1 MPGSTNKHLQGLQ
14 VLKLL
19 NVSGETMN
27 AIIYAL
33 PAPGANQYRPSNI
46 INLPVRTKYGLQ
58 ETLPFEWQLNDPNE
72 SKYVPPRM
80 AENRPDSFDPQA
92 TPRIDLPSA
101 RQWSMR
107 LVHALVEVVNG
118 ARPATQLNRWITPE
132 VMGQLQRQ
140 VTTNKMPRLG
150 VRSIH
155 VHETDDGVAE
165 VSSVFGTA
173 NRSFA
178 LALRLEGL
186 DGRWRATS
194 LMWALPE

>member
-1 MPGSTNKHLQGLQ
+1 MQGLQ
-14 VLKLL
+14 VLRLL
-19 NVSGETMN
+19 NVSGGTMN

-33 PAPGANQYRPSNI
+33 PAPSARQYKPGNI
-46 INLPVRTKYGLQ
+46 INLPIRTKHGLQ
-58 ETLPFEWQLNDPNE
+58 ETLPFEWPTDGANAI
-72 SKYVPPRM
+72 KYVPPRM

-92 TPRIDLPSA
+92 TGRIDLPSA

-118 ARPATQLNRWITPE
+118 SRPAAQLNRWITPE
-132 VMGQLQRQ
+132 VMNQ
-140 VTTNKMPRLG
+140 VQNQTARNKMPRLS

-165 VSSVFGTA
+165 ISSVFGTP

-178 LALRLEGL
+178 LAMRLEGL

>member
-1 MPGSTNKHLQGLQ
+1 MIAKRFG
-14 VLKLL
+14 
-19 NVSGETMN
+19 GETMN

-33 PAPGANQYRPSNI
+33 PVPGARQYKPGNI
-46 INLPVRTKYGLQ
+46 INLPVRTKHGLQ
-58 ETLPFEWQLNDPNE
+58 ETLPFEWPTDGANAI
-72 SKYVPPRM
+72 KYVPPRM

-92 TPRIDLPSA
+92 TARVDLPSA

-118 ARPATQLNRWITPE
+118 SRPAAQLNRWITPE
-132 VMGQLQRQ
+132 VMSQLQYQIAR
-140 VTTNKMPRLG
+140 NKMPRLG

-165 VSSVFGTA
+165 VSSVFGTP

-194 LMWALPE
+194 VMWALPE

>member
-1 MPGSTNKHLQGLQ
+1 
-14 VLKLL
+14 
-19 NVSGETMN
+19 MN
-27 AIIYAL
+27 AIIYAM
-33 PAPGANQYRPSNI
+33 PAPGARQYKPGNI
-46 INLPVRTKYGLQ
+46 INLPVRTKHGLQ
-58 ETLPFEWQLNDPNE
+58 ETLPFEWPTDGANAI
-72 SKYVPPRM
+72 KYVPPRM

-92 TPRIDLPSA
+92 TARVDLPSA

-118 ARPATQLNRWITPE
+118 SRPAAQLNRWITPE
-132 VMGQLQRQ
+132 VMSQLQSQIAR
-140 VTTNKMPRLG
+140 NKMPRLG

-165 VSSVFGTA
+165 VSSVFGTP

>member
-1 MPGSTNKHLQGLQ
+1 M
-14 VLKLL
+14 
-19 NVSGETMN
+19 
-27 AIIYAL
+27 
-33 PAPGANQYRPSNI
+33 
-46 INLPVRTKYGLQ
+46 PVRTKYGLQ
-58 ETLPFEWQLNDPNE
+58 ETLPFDWSQTDTEKSLA
-72 SKYVPPRM
+72 YLPPRI
-80 AENRPDSFDPQA
+80 AENRPDSFDIQA
-92 TPRIDLPSA
+92 TARVDLPSA

-118 ARPATQLNRWITPE
+118 SRPAAQLTRWITPE
-132 VMGQLQRQ
+132 VMGQLHSHIAR
-140 VTTNKMPRLG
+140 NKMPRLG

-165 VSSVFGTA
+165 VSSVFGTP

-194 LMWALPE
+194 LEIALPN